1 MQKTI
6 NLQNKEIDE
15 LKLKLN
21 NNLTNNNS
29 LYNIKPGEKIFSIN
43 FDSVDQKLGRYSLVC
58 KNTDIFVRLEE
69 KLYEYYPE
77 YKDKETYFMKN
88 AIKIKRF
95 KSLDEN
101 NIKEN
106 DILMLYTYDE

>member
-6 NLQNKEIDE
+6 NLQNKGIDE

-43 FDSVDQKLGRYSLVC
+43 FDSVDQKLGPYSLDC

-69 KLYEYYPE
+69 KLYENYPE
-77 YKDKETYFMKN
+77 FKDKETYFMKN